1 MTRRMTKQI
10 IIAVVFFLILFVI
23 GLLIY
28 SLTRP
33 DPTCSDG
40 KQNQSEEEIDCGGPC
55 LSCELSKIKEIEV
68 LSTDAVLNQSDF
80 YDLVAQIKNPN
91 QNYGSNKIPYQFKVY
106 DSSNNL
112 ITNYSDSTYILPN
125 QTKYIIQTKIKI
137 SRFFDRIELSF
148 GQAEWEKLLDYQA
161 PQLAIQ
167 QKEYRL
173 LSAQETGF
181 SQAKGVLV
189 NRSSF
194 DFEQVNIDVLL
205 FDSFNQLVGLNVTEI
220 RTLPSGQERD
230 FFTTWF
236 SQVKGEVA
244 LVEME
249 AETNVFDP
257 DNYLSSGERM
267 PEKFQEY

>member
-10 IIAVVFFLILFVI
+10 IIAIVFFLTLFAI
-23 GLLIY
+23 GFLIY

-33 DPTCSDG
+33 APTCSDG
-40 KQNQSEEEIDCGGPC
+40 IQNQDEEEIDCGGPC
-55 LSCELSKIKEIEV
+55 LSCELRELKEIEV
-68 LSTDAVLNQSDF
+68 LSTDAILNQSDF

-91 QNYGSNKIPYQFKVY
+91 QNYGSNQVPYQFKVY
-106 DSSNNL
+106 DSNNSL

-125 QTKYIIQTKIKI
+125 QTKYIIQTKIRI
-137 SRFFDRIELSF
+137 SRSFDRIEFSF
-148 GQAEWEKLLDYQA
+148 GQIEWEKLVDYQM
-161 PQLAIQ
+161 PQLAVQ

-173 LSAQETGF
+173 LDAQETGF
-181 SQAKGVLV
+181 SQARGVLV
-189 NRSSF
+189 NKSSF
-194 DFEQVNIDVLL
+194 DFEQVNVDILL

-220 RTLPSGQERD
+220 RTLLSGQERD
-230 FFTTWF
+230 FFATWF
-236 SQVKGEVA
+236 SQVKGEVV

-249 AETNVFDP
+249 VETNVFDP